1 MFNIEYYGMS
11 GSLIGTD
18 KNVEFEDIGARLA
31 KFAQVAQDGDT
42 IRLIELADEFQE
54 ALDRMADNARELG
67 LEY

>member
-18 KNVEFEDIGARLA
+18 ENVEFEDIGARLA

-42 IRLIELADEFQE
+42 IRLVELE
-54 ALDRMADNARELG
+54 RPELFTTPAFS
-67 LEY
+67 E